1 MHLPYLIFSLNQ
13 SRYGIEAIAVEEIF
27 FLPELTPLTEAPKEI
42 AGLLN
47 LRGNIIPIVDLKVR
61 LGYRWRSY
69 SLTDTVIVVQCRN
82 SRMGFIVDSVHEVQN
97 ISGATTAAE
106 LAYPQKHRSGQDPQ
120 PNTLQQTTLVCG
132 VVQVD
137 EALVLLLDLDQL
149 IEGWQPDKPKAPP
162 FPNAGGETDNSALP
176 ESLEL
181 GMQLSPEE
189 QQIFRHRAK
198 NLRLSSQT
206 QELGNLMSLAVVE
219 LGGEYFGI
227 DLHSVREF
235 TDVRQIT
242 PIPCTPRYIIGNM
255 NLRGEIVTLVAIR
268 GLLNLPIRDFA
279 CVSKAIVVEEE
290 DLVAGITVDEV
301 FDVVH
306 LHPEDIA
313 PMPTI
318 GHLGSDE
325 YLKGTAFYKDRAIG
339 ILDVAKILTKGD
351 LMVDEE
357 I

>member
-1 MHLPYLIFSLNQ
+1 MHVPYLIFSLNQ

-27 FLPELTPLTEAPKEI
+27 FLPELTPLAEAPKEI

-47 LRGNIIPIVDLKVR
+47 LRGNIIPVVDLKVR

-69 SLTDTVIVVQCRN
+69 CLSDTVIVVQHHN
-82 SRMGFIVDSVHEVQN
+82 SRIGLIVDSVHEVYS
-97 ISGATTAAE
+97 ISGATPAAE
-106 LAYPQKHRSGQDPQ
+106 LAYPPRLKSGHAP
-120 PNTLQQTTLVCG
+120 PNTPQQTALVSG
-132 VVQVD
+132 VAQVE
-137 EALVLLLDLDQL
+137 EALVLLLDLDRL
-149 IEGWQPDKPKAPP
+149 IEGCQPDETPTPS
-162 FPNAGGETDNSALP
+162 FHNGGLEADNLALP
-176 ESLEL
+176 ESLEFGTRL
-181 GMQLSPEE
+181 TPEE
-189 QQIFRHRAK
+189 RRIFRRRAK
-198 NLRLSSQT
+198 NLRSSSQT

-235 TDVRQIT
+235 TDIRQIT
-242 PIPCTPRYIIGNM
+242 PIPCTPRYIIGNI

-268 GLLNLPIRDFA
+268 GLLNLPTRDFA

>member
-1 MHLPYLIFSLNQ
+1 MHVPYLIFSLNQ

-27 FLPELTPLTEAPKEI
+27 FLPELTPLAEAPKEI

-47 LRGNIIPIVDLKVR
+47 LRGNIIPVVDLKVR

-69 SLTDTVIVVQCRN
+69 CLSDTVIVVQHRH
-82 SRMGFIVDSVHEVQN
+82 SRIGLIVDGVHEVHS

-106 LAYPQKHRSGQDPQ
+106 LAYPPRLKSGHAQ
-120 PNTLQQTTLVCG
+120 PNTPQQTALVSG
-132 VVQVD
+132 VAQVD
-137 EALVLLLDLDQL
+137 EALVLLLDLDRL
-149 IEGWQPDKPKAPP
+149 IEGCQPDETPTPS
-162 FPNAGGETDNSALP
+162 FYNGGLEADNSALP
-176 ESLEL
+176 ELLEFGTRL
-181 GMQLSPEE
+181 TPEE
-189 QQIFRHRAK
+189 RKIFRRRAK
-198 NLRLSSQT
+198 NLRSSSQT

-235 TDVRQIT
+235 TDIRQIT
-242 PIPCTPRYIIGNM
+242 PIPCTPRYIIGNI

-268 GLLNLPIRDFA
+268 GLLNLPTRDFA